1 MSNSSIDLFI
11 HEIRGVEMKF
21 YYILLALLIPVALL
35 FSGCVTQE
43 EQKQETIKI
52 GFVGPLSGDLALY
65 GNTAKVA
72 MEYAASKF
80 NNEIEGKKIEFFYED
95 DKCDAKASVEAYTK
109 LINVDKVQYVIG
121 GLCSSETLS
130 GAPIAEQAK
139 VVNISY
145 CSSSPDVRSLGD
157 YSFVL
162 YPLDDAE
169 GKESADYI
177 YNKLSIKKVAMLN
190 AKTEFN
196 TMEAKLFKEAFIKLG
211 GEIVFAEEN
220 NRNEKD
226 FRTQLA
232 KVKEANP
239 EMIYAAEYIDEIT
252 NLLLQAKELDINV
265 PFFTPQTLTQEVVDK
280 VGNAAEGSYT
290 ILSQTNVSDPNYE
303 TEILKR
309 NGNQKVDAG
318 LCNGWA
324 HDAMYAIK
332 TAADKAN
339 STDPTLVKDAL
350 YNVEF
355 TGALGTHSFDKDGIL
370 AKANF
375 KIMKAVNNKMVE
387 QK

>member
-1 MSNSSIDLFI
+1 
-11 HEIRGVEMKF
+11 MKF
-21 YYILLALLIPVALL
+21 YYILLALLIPVALI
-35 FSGCVTQE
+35 FSGCVTQ

-95 DKCDAKASVEAYTK
+95 DKCDAKASTEAYTK
-109 LINVDKVQYVIG
+109 LINIDKVQYIIG
-121 GLCSSETLS
+121 GLCSSETKT
-130 GAPIAEQAK
+130 GAPIAENAK

-162 YPLDDAE
+162 YPLDDFE
-169 GKESADYI
+169 GKTSAEFI
-177 YNKLSIKKVAMLN
+177 YNKLNIRKVAVLN
-190 AKTEFN
+190 ATTEFN
-196 TMEAKLFKEAFIKLG
+196 TMAAKIFIEKFKALG

-220 NRNEKD
+220 ARNEKE
-226 FRTQLA
+226 FRVQLS
-232 KVKEANP
+232 KLKETNP
-239 EMIYAAEYIDEIT
+239 ELIFASEYTEEIT
-252 NLLLQAKELDINV
+252 NLLSQAKELGINI
-265 PFFTPQTLTQEVVDK
+265 PFFTPQTLNEDVVAK
-280 VGNAAEGSYT
+280 VGNASEGSYT
-290 ILSQTNVSDPNYE
+290 IRAETNVSDPNYKK
-303 TEILKR
+303 EIMLR
-309 NGNQKVDAG
+309 NGNQDVDPG

-332 TAADKAN
+332 TAAEKAN

-350 YNVEF
+350 YTIEF
-355 TGALGTHSFDKDGIL
+355 TGALGTHSFDKDGML
-370 AKANF
+370 AKSSF
-375 KIMKAVNNKMVE
+375 KILKVVDGKMVE